1 MSYAYLKVNRRS
13 QKVCEVEG
21 TTFLINWTL
30 EADDSTVAT
39 TRNRPTPAAIF
50 WACLVGPKT
59 ESADFKYSLQILSSR
74 YVHKHY
80 KLCSGLVLRM
90 MKKGRI
96 IGQLGLVVPSYGRLS
111 VLTLLEF

>member
-30 EADDSTVAT
+30 EADDFKVAS
-39 TRNRPTPAAIF
+39 NRPTPAAIF
-50 WACLVGPKT
+50 WACLVGPKS

-74 YVHKHY
+74 YMHNIY
-80 KLCSGLVLRM
+80 MFFIWLN
-90 MKKGRI
+90 
-96 IGQLGLVVPSYGRLS
+96 
-111 VLTLLEF
+111 